1 MIDVVDSV
9 AEGAIARLAAQGIT
23 VRRIACDSRRI
34 GPGDIFMAWPGARH
48 DARNYI
54 VDAVGR
60 GASGVIW
67 EARGYRFPAALRVA
81 NVGVEDLQCHAGEI
95 AHLVYGR
102 PSQAMRLIGIT
113 GTNGK
118 TSCSHWLADALAASG
133 ERCAVVGTL
142 GNGLPGRL
150 AGTAHTTPDAITLH
164 ALLAEWQRDA
174 VTACA
179 IEVSSI
185 GLDQHRLSGVC
196 FDTAVF
202 TNLTRDHLDY
212 HGDMDA
218 YAAAK
223 ARLFDWPG
231 LRAAVLNLDDPFGAS
246 LVTRTTATIK
256 VGYTMN
262 GRNAPGLD
270 TIVAACDVHSTPS
283 GTAFTL
289 VCGANSQRVVV
300 PLIGRHNVQNLLAVA
315 GALLVGDYGIERI
328 AALLP
333 LLKAPP
339 GRLQT
344 LGGAGAP
351 LVVIDYAHTPDA
363 LRNVLEALRP
373 VAESRGGKLIAVF
386 GCGGNRDRGKR
397 PQMGEIAARL
407 ADPICL
413 TSHNPRDEE
422 PLAIIADISA
432 GALGVGVTPIVD
444 ADRAHAVRAAIA
456 SADARD
462 VVLLAG
468 KGHEAYQEVAGE
480 RLPYS
485 DAVAAQRALTRDSA

>member
-1 MIDVVDSV
+1 MIGVVDSI
-9 AEGAIARLAAQGIT
+9 AEEAIARLAAQGVA
-23 VRRIACDSRRI
+23 VRRIACDSRRV
-34 GPGDIFMAWPGARH
+34 GPGDVFMAWPGARH

-54 VDAVGR
+54 IDAVGR

-67 EARGYRFPAALRVA
+67 EARAYRFPAALRVA
-81 NVGVEDLQCHAGEI
+81 NVGVEDLQRHAGEI
-95 AHLVYGR
+95 AHLVYGK
-102 PSQAMRLIGIT
+102 PSEAMRLIGIT

-150 AGTAHTTPDAITLH
+150 AGSANTTPDAITLH
-164 ALLAEWQRDA
+164 ALLAEWQRDSIA
-174 VTACA
+174 ACA
-179 IEVSSI
+179 MEVSSI
-185 GLDQHRLSGVC
+185 GLDQHRLSGAR

-202 TNLTRDHLDY
+202 TNLTHDHLDY

-223 ARLFDWPG
+223 ARLFDWPD
-231 LRAAVLNLDDPFGAS
+231 LRAAVLNLDDPFGVDLAERS
-246 LVTRTTATIK
+246 GAPIK
-256 VGYTMN
+256 IGYTLT
-262 GRNAPGLD
+262 GKSAPGLSA
-270 TIVAACDVHSTPS
+270 IVAARDVHATPT

-289 VCGANSQRVVV
+289 ACGEDSQRVVV

-344 LGGAGAP
+344 LGGSGVP

-373 VAESRGGKLIAVF
+373 VAESRGGRLIAVF
-386 GCGGNRDRGKR
+386 GCGGNRDKGKR

-407 ADPICL
+407 ADRVWL
-413 TSHNPRDEE
+413 TSDNPRHEE

-432 GALGVGVTPIVD
+432 GVLAAGVKPTVD
-444 ADRAHAVRAAIA
+444 ADRAHAVRTAIA
-456 SADARD
+456 AADARD

-468 KGHEAYQEVAGE
+468 KGHEAYQEIAGE

-485 DAVAAQRALTRDSA
+485 DAITAQRSLARELP